1 MKTIISNNTKED
13 VMSAIDYNKKYLD
26 YVGID

>member
-1 MKTIISNNTKED
+1 MKTTTSNNTKESA
-13 VMSAIDYNKKYLD
+13 MSAIDYNKKYLD